1 MWYREVGHAAE
12 QSRNPVDR
20 LAAAHGVFDKGTRLS
35 NFAEDDGIVCEF
47 DAGLPSS
54 DTDDVIER

>member
-1 MWYREVGHAAE
+1 
-12 QSRNPVDR
+12 
-20 LAAAHGVFDKGTRLS
+20 VFDKGTRLS